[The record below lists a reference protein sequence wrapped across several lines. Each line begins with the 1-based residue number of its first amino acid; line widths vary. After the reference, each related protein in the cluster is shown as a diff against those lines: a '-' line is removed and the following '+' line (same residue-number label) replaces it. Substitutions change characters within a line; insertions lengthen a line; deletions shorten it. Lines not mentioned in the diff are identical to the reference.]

1 MARLRNSRGS
11 ELVQGAP
18 PDHYGELGAPPL
30 GTVEAIRARYMV
42 LAKEHHPDKGGDV
55 ARMAA
60 ITEAWSVLGDSKR
73 RERYD
78 ATLRLMGRWPA
89 LCATCGGA
97 GERAVGLKGKRAPCK
112 TCGGTGRKV

>member
-11 ELVQGAP
+11 ELVQGVP

-30 GTVEAIRARYMV
+30 GTVEAVRARYMA

-55 ARMAA
+55 VRMAA
-60 ITEAWSVLGDSKR
+60 ITEAWSVLGDAGR
-73 RERYD
+73 RAQYD

-89 LCATCGGA
+89 LCDTCAGA
-97 GERAVGLKGKRAPCK
+97 GERVVGLKGKRTTCK
-112 TCGGTGRKV
+112 TCGGTGRKA